1 MNPRTEATAYRIWA
15 FAKDRGWDVTAGE
28 IAEALGITP
37 QAVGHVCRI
46 KGWGT
51 RLRKTDQSHRPGGPG
66 RGVGLFT
73 DYALS
78 GTDIPAIRAH
88 YAQLAAET

>member
-1 MNPRTEATAYRIWA
+1 MTPRTMATAYRIWA
-15 FAKDRGWDVTAGE
+15 FASPLGWDVTAGE
-28 IAEALGITP
+28 IGEALGITP

-51 RLRKTDQSHRPGGPG
+51 RLRKTAETGHGGRQG
-66 RGVGLFT
+66 GVGVFT
-73 DYALS
+73 DYALAGAS
-78 GTDIPAIRAH
+78 LPAIRAH